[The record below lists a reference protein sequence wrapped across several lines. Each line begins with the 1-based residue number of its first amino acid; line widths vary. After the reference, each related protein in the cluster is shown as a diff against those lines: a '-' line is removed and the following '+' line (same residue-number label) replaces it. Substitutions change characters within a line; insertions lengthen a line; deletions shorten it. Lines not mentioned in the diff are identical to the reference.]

1 MCKRKNDCIPFLI
14 SLTLLIGGNIVFYV
28 FTAPFFWT
36 EIEGGPAAIV
46 ALAILLL
53 FLLANLTWAVA
64 LDPGYFPQVAET
76 ADDRRKPLFRVI
88 EINGI
93 TVKMKWCGTCNF
105 YRPPRTSHCS
115 VCDRCVEDFDHHC
128 PWVNNC
134 VGKRNYKHFFL
145 YLSSVTLYIMS
156 TFGLSLS
163 HVIIEKDDASNEAV
177 IAAYPPLLH

>member
-1 MCKRKNDCIPFLI
+1 
-14 SLTLLIGGNIVFYV
+14 
-28 FTAPFFWT
+28 
-36 EIEGGPAAIV
+36 
-46 ALAILLL
+46 
-53 FLLANLTWAVA
+53 
-64 LDPGYFPQVAET
+64 
-76 ADDRRKPLFRVI
+76 
-88 EINGI
+88 
-93 TVKMKWCGTCNF
+93 
-105 YRPPRTSHCS
+105 
-115 VCDRCVEDFDHHC
+115 VEDFDHHC

>member
-64 LDPGYFPQVAET
+64 LDPGYFPQVAGDQRSVVGGGLT
-76 ADDRRKPLFRVI
+76 SLALFSGRDS
-88 EINGI
+88 G
-93 TVKMKWCGTCNF
+93 
-105 YRPPRTSHCS
+105 
-115 VCDRCVEDFDHHC
+115 
-128 PWVNNC
+128 
-134 VGKRNYKHFFL
+134 
-145 YLSSVTLYIMS
+145 
-156 TFGLSLS
+156 
-163 HVIIEKDDASNEAV
+163 
-177 IAAYPPLLH
+177 

>member
-64 LDPGYFPQVAET
+64 LDPGYFPQGTWCMVCIVALL
-76 ADDRRKPLFRVI
+76 PLRYK
-88 EINGI
+88 NLALTN
-93 TVKMKWCGTCNF
+93 TV
-105 YRPPRTSHCS
+105 RQ
-115 VCDRCVEDFDHHC
+115 
-128 PWVNNC
+128 
-134 VGKRNYKHFFL
+134 
-145 YLSSVTLYIMS
+145 
-156 TFGLSLS
+156 
-163 HVIIEKDDASNEAV
+163 
-177 IAAYPPLLH
+177 